1 MCAERP
7 QQSTASIE
15 ARTRERPVTVPLPA
29 EMQLALRRLLAQAL
43 VDDYLQAQ
51 KEVRSK
57 HGEYPPPDDS
67 PKAGHQ

>member
-1 MCAERP
+1 M
-7 QQSTASIE
+7 
-15 ARTRERPVTVPLPA
+15 TVPLPA